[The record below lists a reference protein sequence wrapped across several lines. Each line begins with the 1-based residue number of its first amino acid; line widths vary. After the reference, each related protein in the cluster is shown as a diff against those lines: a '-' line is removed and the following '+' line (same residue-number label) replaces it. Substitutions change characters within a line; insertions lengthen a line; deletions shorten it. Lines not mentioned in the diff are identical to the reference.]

1 MKKTAPVRVTNLSDV
16 PARIRMSLK
25 SKHLSI
31 LGSAD
36 PVAIPVGGSHE
47 FTLQLQPTTANPD
60 YRKLIWVS
68 NSLNPH
74 NDVTIQV
81 CALFCITPSL
91 CSIVLCSADFL
102 LGQQ

>member
-16 PARIRMSLK
+16 PARICMSLK

-31 LGSAD
+31 LGNAD
-36 PVAIPVGGSHE
+36 PVVIPVGGSHE

-68 NSLNPH
+68 NMLNTH

-81 CALFCITPSL
+81 CAVFVHDLPCTISM
-91 CSIVLCSADFL
+91 
-102 LGQQ
+102 